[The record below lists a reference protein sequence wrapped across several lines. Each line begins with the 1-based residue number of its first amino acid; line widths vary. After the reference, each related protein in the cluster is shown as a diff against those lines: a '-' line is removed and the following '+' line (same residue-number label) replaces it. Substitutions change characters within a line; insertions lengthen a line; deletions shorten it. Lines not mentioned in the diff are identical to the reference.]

1 MRSLSLRLTHKITA
15 IGVIGLIGVVLVG
28 GIHLYGENTVAVY
41 RSAAESARSVAEL
54 NRQIEVELLEGRRAE
69 KDFLL
74 RNDAKKADSQ
84 IEISK
89 AVAADIDTL
98 HDKVVADRQARP
110 RPPDRGDAGIAEK
123 IPGAFRRRRRAEA
136 RARPRRKV
144 RPRRTAAQF
153 GPRYRI
159 AGRRSCTSSRC

>member
-15 IGVIGLIGVVLVG
+15 IGVVGLMGVVLVG
-28 GIHLYGENTVAVY
+28 GIHLYGENAVAVY

-84 IEISK
+84 VEIANEVFAPTEDEIEH
-89 AVAADIDTL
+89 AR
-98 HDKVVADRQARP
+98 KVVAAYR
-110 RPPDRGDAGIAEK
+110 E
-123 IPGAFRRRRRAEA
+123 AEA
-136 RARPRRKV
+136 
-144 RPRRTAAQF
+144 
-153 GPRYRI
+153 
-159 AGRRSCTSSRC
+159 AGRGASGLDGMLVDAAHLRHADNINRKAELLGR